1 MNQEKIIAIIKK
13 IREDNNLTQ
22 RKLANKLHVTYQAVS
37 KWENGKS
44 IPDIEMLKIISETF
58 NIDINEFFDTK
69 PKKHV
74 SSLAFIITTMFIIAG
89 VICCVLIFNNGSFNF
104 KSANSGNIDFKITGS
119 AAYDDDKTY
128 IQITSVE
135 YESDEDLLFES
146 IKCSLY
152 EEYDGIIPKEFN
164 ETIADS
170 VIPMQPSSTNHIEED
185 TWVMNTHDKKTGG
198 GRQEKYLNNMISLI
212 KELNQKYVELNKT
225 HDKTTAKQ
233 KVLESYSK
241 TYSDT
246 IGGNADL
253 SKADFTTPQGIIAM
267 LKSLEPLATKEG
279 KKAQDALSKAISE
292 VQAKI
297 GVDAITLENEK
308 IKKKFQ
314 DF

>member
-152 EEYDGIIPKEFN
+152 EEYDGNIKLIKDSNIEVKNINLKE
-164 ETIADS
+164 
-170 VIPMQPSSTNHIEED
+170 
-185 TWVMNTHDKKTGG
+185 
-198 GRQEKYLNNMISLI
+198 YLNKVKFNVTDYQPNCDVSDSNLYIEISGV
-212 KELNQKYVELNKT
+212 Y
-225 HDKTTAKQ
+225 
-233 KVLESYSK
+233 
-241 TYSDT
+241 
-246 IGGNADL
+246 
-253 SKADFTTPQGIIAM
+253 
-267 LKSLEPLATKEG
+267 EG
-279 KKAQDALSKAISE
+279 KNITY
-292 VQAKI
+292 KI
-297 GVDAITLENEK
+297 PIIFEDICE
-308 IKKKFQ
+308 
-314 DF
+314 